1 MNNIN
6 KIMNNHTCEYCKY
19 ETKIY
24 SNFIRHTKSKKH
36 DKRLKKCELN
46 KKIYVVT
53 YNYLLEIKKLEEK
66 LEKMDMYAKE
76 KDVFFKY
83 INIPIDKYWYI
94 SNLLT
99 YRKAERY
106 DERKIKKRRKLVGE
120 IAKELK
126 ITELTSLIEKEKY
139 WDDEKKCYIYGRIK
153 DYIEIKTFT
162 DIVSELK
169 VGKRMEEEVKMK
181 IIVDGKYKRLDI
193 NNLHINYT
201 LKDKDMKIN
210 NKIFIIMREA
220 YEYENMA
227 NTIRERLK
235 YINCNWINYSDIKI
249 HKLTSYLYK
258 YKDKFIIYLFS
269 IFEVLTCLNMAD
281 YIFQYI
287 DFTYTDAYYYPI
299 IPDPNDESCK
309 YARGRKRMELN
320 FTSYY
325 SNMKWSFKDP
335 IENLKAG
342 YNLED

>member
-1 MNNIN
+1 MNIN

-36 DKRLKKCELN
+36 DKRLKKYELN

-66 LEKMDMYAKE
+66 LEKMEMYAKE
-76 KDVFFKY
+76 RDVFFKY
-83 INIPIDKYWYI
+83 INMPIDKYWYI
-94 SNLLT
+94 YNLIT
-99 YRKAERY
+99 YEKAERY
-106 DERKIKKRRKLVGE
+106 DKRKIKKRRKLVGE

-139 WDDEKKCYIYGRIK
+139 WDDENKCYIYGRIK

-162 DIVSELK
+162 NTVIETRVR
-169 VGKRMEEEVKMK
+169 KRIIENIKME
-181 IIVDGKYKRLDI
+181 IIIDGKYKWLNI

-201 LKDKDMKIN
+201 LIDKDMTIN
-210 NKIFIIMREA
+210 NKIFNVMNEI

-235 YINCNWINYSDIKI
+235 DINCDWQNYSDIKI

-269 IFEVLTCLNMAD
+269 IFEVLTCLNIAD
-281 YIFQYI
+281 HIFQYI
-287 DFTYTDAYYYPI
+287 DFTYMDAYYYPI
-299 IPDPNDESCK
+299 IPDPNDESYK
-309 YARGRKRMELN
+309 YAKGQKRMELN
-320 FTSYY
+320 FRSYY
-325 SNMKWSFKDP
+325 SNMEWSFKDP
-335 IENLKAG
+335 MENIKSG